1 VVGSSVPDAIATT
14 LASARGEVSMMAR
27 IPRQAPTQEA
37 EKRRSRTKDPF
48 AICAATLVVPLLL
61 VFTSFGAARA
71 QDMQTLFA
79 GRASHGGFGGPV
91 VKFSDVGGSLGVWI
105 GGRGGWIIGFEGPHS
120 ISLGGGGYGLAS
132 SHPVPDP
139 AAAGWPGREDLRVR
153 AGYGGFELEYTNRS
167 QRLLHWTASTLIGA
181 GSVALETAEFP
192 VTADEPAF
200 FVLEPGLH
208 GELNVTRFLRLHA
221 GLSYRYTSGVD
232 RAGFTDRDFSGVN
245 GTIAFKFGGFP

>member
-1 VVGSSVPDAIATT
+1 
-14 LASARGEVSMMAR
+14 MMANTT
-27 IPRQAPTQEA
+27 RQALTGEA
-37 EKRRSRTKDPF
+37 RKNCFRTKRPL
-48 AICAATLVVPLLL
+48 ARRAATLVILLLL
-61 VFTSFGAARA
+61 VFTSVDPARA

-79 GRASHGGFGGPV
+79 GRVSHGGFGGPV
-91 VKFSDVGGSLGVWI
+91 VKFSDVGGSPGVWV
-105 GGRGGWIIGFEGPHS
+105 GGRGGWIIGFGNHHS

-139 AAAGWPGREDLRVR
+139 AAAEWPGHEDLRVR
-153 AGYGGFELEYTNRS
+153 AGYGGFEVEYTNRS
-167 QRLLHWTASTLIGA
+167 QRLLHWTATTLIGA
-181 GSVALETAEFP
+181 GSVAVETPEFP

-221 GLSYRYTSGVD
+221 GLSYRHTSGVD

-245 GTIAFKFGGFP
+245 GRIALKFGGFP